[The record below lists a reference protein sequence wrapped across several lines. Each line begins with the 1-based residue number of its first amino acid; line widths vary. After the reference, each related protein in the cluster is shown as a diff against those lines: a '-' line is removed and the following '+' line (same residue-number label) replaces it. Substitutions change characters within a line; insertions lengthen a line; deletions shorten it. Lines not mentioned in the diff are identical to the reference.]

1 MKNPLVNEDFLYEL
15 NQCKHKEIYARIIAL
30 TFDESPLETIEG
42 RVTTG
47 SINIDGNSAVRRT
60 CSLSL
65 IAKDVNI
72 TDFYWGVSNKFTLE
86 IGVNNTINS
95 EYPSIIWFP
104 QGVYVI
110 SSFNSALTNN
120 NYTISISGK
129 DKMCLLNGD
138 IGGSIQSS
146 VDFGTID
153 LIKDVYS
160 SIEFEDFSK
169 YEANKYYIYDSG
181 EYTLSTDEYRSTAVY
196 YTKDSIIE

>member
-60 CSLSL
+60 CNLSL

-86 IGVNNTINS
+86 IGVRNFINPI
-95 EYPSIIWFP
+95 YPDIIWFK
-104 QGVYVI
+104 QGIFVI
-110 SSFNSALTNN
+110 TSFNSALTQN
-120 NYTISISGK
+120 
-129 DKMCLLNGD
+129 NGD
-138 IGGSIQSS
+138 IAGSLPSS
-146 VDFGTID
+146 IDFGVID
-153 LIKDVYS
+153 KYTNTYEKVE
-160 SIEFEDFSK
+160 IEDYTQYK
-169 YEANKYYIYDSG
+169 ANKYYVLNQSTK
-181 EYTLSTDEYRSTAVY
+181 EYEISTEEFN
-196 YTKDSIIE
+196 KD